1 MLISASCSFS
11 CNSISLTYY
20 SSSFLFVPLG
30 STLATFHGNKL
41 ISETL
46 HTKQMCI
53 NIKTLYIEGKYKV
66 LVRERWYTSSCYVIK
81 VRSVYVVSLF
91 CSVPT
96 APVFI
101 THLSALFP
109 ECHSLKGV
117 FCLYTFSNSL
127 LHIFLILL
135 FFPLSFS
142 LFFLSLHC
150 V

>member
-1 MLISASCSFS
+1 MTQNELLCFLCSSRFLYFSRERGSVLISASCSFS

-81 VRSVYVVSLF
+81 VRSSL
-91 CSVPT
+91 CSVT
-96 APVFI
+96 I
-101 THLSALFP
+101 LFSSHCP
-109 ECHSLKGV
+109 RLHHSFV
-117 FCLYTFSNSL
+117 C
-127 LHIFLILL
+127 IV
-135 FFPLSFS
+135 P
-142 LFFLSLHC
+142 
-150 V
+150 